1 MANKSSKS
9 FTGEDREQPG
19 IHIRE
24 QEVESQDIKSNTGTP
39 PTNPKGDQENLKN
52 RGYQEDQ
59 PGNPVRSTGSLKKD
73 QQSLPTGEPDP
84 DEFKS

>member
-9 FTGEDREQPG
+9 FTGEEREQPG
-19 IHIRE
+19 DHVRK
-24 QEVESQDIKSNTGTP
+24 QEVEGRDIKSNTGTP
-39 PTNPKGDQENLKN
+39 QTNPKGNQENLKN

-59 PGNPVRSTGSLKKD
+59 PDNPIRSTGSMKKD

-84 DEFKS
+84 NEF